1 MYTLL
6 TGRSSDQRLDPQ
18 NDRPADLRLAH
29 VSEEWPILVPAMQEV
44 LADGREGCPTFSV
57 VIAAFQAAGTLAEAI
72 DSALAQT
79 FPPLEVVVCDDGS
92 TDETADIARS
102 YGSAVRLVQ
111 RRNGGEAAAKN
122 TATREAIGDFVAV
135 LDADD
140 VYAPRRLEAF
150 TWLARRRPDLD
161 VLVTNAYLT
170 VEGQTVGTAYHEGWR
185 FECVDQPR
193 EILRRNFV
201 LGLAAVRRRRWLD
214 IGGFDESV
222 RLTTD
227 WDFFIRMIRTGSRAG
242 LVDVPLAEYRLRPG
256 TLSSDRVALVES
268 RIATLERA
276 RTRGGMSDSELQ
288 VVNLAINGQRR
299 ELLVRRARASLESRS
314 GGIARRHLLAI
325 ARDGG
330 FSPSRRTAAL
340 LAAGLPSLAGA
351 WLRTRSH
358 GEVELGTGAV
368 LSRREP

>member
-29 VSEEWPILVPAMQEV
+29 VSEEWPILVPALQEAV
-44 LADGREGCPTFSV
+44 TDGRDGCPTFSV

-79 FPPLEVVVCDDGS
+79 FPAAEVIVCDDGS

-111 RRNGGEAAAKN
+111 RPNGGEAAAKN
-122 TATREAIGDFVAV
+122 TATQEAKGDFVAV

-140 VYAPRRLEAF
+140 VYAPRRLEAL

-170 VEGQTVGTAYHEGWR
+170 VAGQTVGTAYHEGWR

-227 WDFFIRMIRTGSRAG
+227 WDFFIRMLRTGSRAG

-268 RIATLERA
+268 RIATMERA
-276 RTRGGMSDSELQ
+276 RARGGLSDPERAA
-288 VVNLAINGQRR
+288 VNGAIAAQRR
-299 ELLVRRARASLESRS
+299 ELLVRRARASLESGS
-314 GGIARRHLLAI
+314 NASARRHLLAI
-325 ARDGG
+325 VGDGG
-330 FSPSRRTAAL
+330 FRPSRRTAAL
-340 LAAGLPSLAGA
+340 LAAGAPSLAGA
-351 WLRTRSH
+351 WLRARSQ
-358 GEVELGTGAV
+358 GKVELGTGTV
-368 LSRREP
+368 LSRPEP

>member
-1 MYTLL
+1 
-6 TGRSSDQRLDPQ
+6 
-18 NDRPADLRLAH
+18 
-29 VSEEWPILVPAMQEV
+29 MQEAV
-44 LADGREGCPTFSV
+44 AYGRDCGPTFSV

-72 DSALAQT
+72 DSAQAQT
-79 FPPLEVVVCDDGS
+79 LPPTEVIVCDDGS
-92 TDETADIARS
+92 TDGTADIARS
-102 YGSAVRLVQ
+102 YGSAIRLVQ
-111 RRNGGEAAAKN
+111 RPNGGEAAAKN
-122 TATREAIGDFVAV
+122 TATKEATGDFVAV

-140 VYAPRRLEAF
+140 VYAPRRLEALS
-150 TWLARRRPDLD
+150 WLARRRPDLD

-185 FECVDQPR
+185 FECADQPR

-201 LGLAAVRRRRWLD
+201 LGLAAVRRQRWLD

-227 WDFFIRMIRTGSRAG
+227 WDFFIRMLRTGSRVG
-242 LVDVPLAEYRLRPG
+242 LVNVPLAEYRLRPG

-268 RIATLERA
+268 RIATLQRA
-276 RTRGGMSDSELQ
+276 QARGGLSESELQ
-288 VVNLAINGQRR
+288 AVDDAINGQRR
-299 ELLVRRARASLESRS
+299 ELLVRRARASLEDSK
-314 GGIARRHLLAI
+314 GGQARRHLLAI

-340 LAAGLPSLAGA
+340 LAAGAPSLAGA
-351 WLRTRSH
+351 WLRARSH
-358 GEVELGTGAV
+358 GNLELGTGAV

>member
-1 MYTLL
+1 
-6 TGRSSDQRLDPQ
+6 
-18 NDRPADLRLAH
+18 
-29 VSEEWPILVPAMQEV
+29 
-44 LADGREGCPTFSV
+44 
-57 VIAAFQAAGTLAEAI
+57 
-72 DSALAQT
+72 
-79 FPPLEVVVCDDGS
+79 VVVCDDGS

-122 TATREAIGDFVAV
+122 TATQEARGDFVAV

-170 VEGQTVGTAYHEGWR
+170 VKGQTVGTAYHEGWR
-185 FECVDQPR
+185 FECADQPR

-227 WDFFIRMIRTGSRAG
+227 WDFFIRMLRTGSRAG

-268 RIATLERA
+268 RIATMERA
-276 RTRGGMSDSELQ
+276 RARGGLSDTEREA
-288 VVNLAINGQRR
+288 VNGAIAAQRR
-299 ELLVRRARASLESRS
+299 ELLVRRARASLESGS
-314 GGIARRHLLAI
+314 NAIARRHLLAI
-325 ARDGG
+325 VGDGG
-330 FSPSRRTAAL
+330 FRPSRRTAAL
-340 LAAGLPSLAGA
+340 LAAGAPSLAGA
-351 WLRTRSH
+351 WLRARSQ
-358 GEVELGTGAV
+358 GKVELGTGAV
-368 LSRREP
+368 LSRPEP